1 MDDLLVP
8 LCQRRRHVLHGG
20 RNRPQAVLEPPLF
33 LEGPLHLCLPFF
45 ETGGG
50 LGQLPE
56 PLRIVLCWVGGR
68 LGQQAVELAAQLLQG
83 PVDVRQAHT
92 LTQHRSKLPLHDGGE
107 LPGQGVTIQH
117 DGINGGQDGLLERF
131 LVQGGRLGAELLPIV
146 QAADTPPHGAL
157 DSALG
162 PHAPPVGR
170 PALPAEQQVAE
181 NMLAAVLAPAGG
193 GALSRGA
200 RLGAPPG
207 HFQLD
212 GVEGLPAD
220 DALMVVLNQVFG
232 QLSGI
237 GDHLLADAVLD
248 EGLLEQDVP
257 AVFLVGQDAPDMG
270 CHPLCFSGDRG
281 NSLALQG
288 RLDLPDAVPG
298 QIAVIDEADGLRLLR
313 HDPWLAVGALLIAQ
327 QLLVLHGDMA
337 GFHGL
342 TLAPAHPAAGALA
355 LGLGE
360 GPV

>member
-1 MDDLLVP
+1 
-8 LCQRRRHVLHGG
+8 
-20 RNRPQAVLEPPLF
+20 
-33 LEGPLHLCLPFF
+33 
-45 ETGGG
+45 
-50 LGQLPE
+50 
-56 PLRIVLCWVGGR
+56 
-68 LGQQAVELAAQLLQG
+68 
-83 PVDVRQAHT
+83 
-92 LTQHRSKLPLHDGGE
+92 
-107 LPGQGVTIQH
+107 
-117 DGINGGQDGLLERF
+117 
-131 LVQGGRLGAELLPIV
+131 
-146 QAADTPPHGAL
+146 
-157 DSALG
+157 
-162 PHAPPVGR
+162 
-170 PALPAEQQVAE
+170 
-181 NMLAAVLAPAGG
+181 MLATVLTPASG

-200 RLGAPPG
+200 RLGVPPG
-207 HFQLD
+207 HLQLD
-212 GVEGLPAD
+212 GIEGLPAD
-220 DALMVVLNQVFG
+220 DTLMVVLNQVFG
-232 QLSGI
+232 ELAGI

-342 TLAPAHPAAGALA
+342 TLAPGPPATGALA

-360 GPV
+360 SPVQGDQKLALRVDGVDVLLLEDHWDTQAPQLPGEVEGVHGVAGEAGDGFSQDHVDLPLPALADHPQELLPLTGGGAGDALVREHPGHGPARFLHDLLGVVGELIVIAGELLLAVRGHPAVGRHPQVAPLLLFLGSFHFGRNDDDVGRGIVHV